1 MASMNTARAD
11 RLSFRDSAWA
21 GIDPPDL
28 AQYKVDRLH
37 ELRAVI
43 ATLRCERE
51 CRDALQGYET
61 RPHD

>member
-1 MASMNTARAD
+1 MNTAHAE
-11 RLSFRDSAWA
+11 RLSFRDSVWA

-28 AQYKVDRLH
+28 ARQKVDRLR

-43 ATLRCERE
+43 STLRCERE
-51 CRDALQGYET
+51 ARDLLQGNET